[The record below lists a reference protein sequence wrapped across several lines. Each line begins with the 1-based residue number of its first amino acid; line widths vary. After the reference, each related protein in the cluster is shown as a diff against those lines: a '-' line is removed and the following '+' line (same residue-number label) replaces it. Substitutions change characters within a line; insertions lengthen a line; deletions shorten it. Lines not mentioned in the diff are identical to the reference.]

1 MKRIFT
7 ACCLLFSSFASQ
19 AQTHF
24 EALPIDT
31 ALHYWK
37 GVPGVAG
44 FTPFQSGNAQFI
56 NRNDTSSFGDYW
68 SGWAYS
74 AETDT
79 VSISYA
85 DNDCAAITG
94 KGNNNS
100 AQYGVA
106 YVGFDPT
113 LNAITFP
120 GAIKPISM
128 KVTNTTIAYRSMQNG
143 DFVAKKFGGT
153 TGNDPDFFRL
163 DIMGWLQGMP
173 SAADT
178 IHVYLADFRD
188 TNNANDYI
196 VNTWKNVDLTPLGN
210 QVDSISY
217 WMVSSDTSSFGI
229 NTPTYFCMD
238 DLSVMMESVNDVEPC
253 QWITAYPNPANDRLC
268 LQNVSSQTISVQ
280 VFDIR
285 GQLVYTHKLLPQ
297 SHTRINTSS
306 WPSAYYS
313 IRCTQNQSVQ
323 TIPCMV
329 SHHE

>member
-7 ACCLLFSSFASQ
+7 ACCLLLSSFAIR
-19 AQTHF
+19 AQVNF

-37 GVPGVAG
+37 GIPGVAG
-44 FTPFQSGNAQFI
+44 FTPFQSGGANFV

-79 VSISYA
+79 NSISYA

-94 KGNNNS
+94 KGHNNS

-106 YVGFDPT
+106 YVGFDPS
-113 LNAITFP
+113 LNVITFP
-120 GAIKPISM
+120 TAIKPVSM
-128 KVTNTTIAYRSMQNG
+128 QVTNSTIAYRSMQNG
-143 DFVAKKFGGT
+143 DFVAKKFGGS

-163 DIMGWLQGMP
+163 DILGWQNG
-173 SAADT
+173 AASSSDT

-196 VNTWKNVDLTPLGN
+196 VNTWKLVDLTPLGN
-210 QVDSISY
+210 QVDSITY

-238 DLSVMMESVNDVEPC
+238 DLTIFPEAVNDIALDAF
-253 QWITAYPNPANDRLC
+253 ITAFPNPANHQLC
-268 LQNVSSQTISVQ
+268 LQNPGSAGVSVQ
-280 VFDIR
+280 VFDMTAH
-285 GQLVYTHKLLPQ
+285 LVYSTTLSPKEQQWIDTEL
-297 SHTRINTSS
+297 
-306 WPSAYYS
+306 WPSALYQ
-313 IRCTQNQSVQ
+313 IRCTNNHSLQ
-323 TIPCMV
+323 TLSCAI